1 MTHCVSIP
9 MIFVSAIFARLIT
22 NCMHTADDACDT
34 YCQNGGDCSRNSTP
48 YFWWNPGSFFVLTT
62 LSPTAKFQAGLVTW
76 PFCGQITRF
85 WLFYFLF
92 GLEKNVWPFGSILA
106 FLSSDRNFHYF
117 LV

>member
-1 MTHCVSIP
+1 
-9 MIFVSAIFARLIT
+9 MIKMRNFDFENGSTDFA
-22 NCMHTADDACDT
+22 
-34 YCQNGGDCSRNSTP
+34 
-48 YFWWNPGSFFVLTT
+48 FE
-62 LSPTAKFQAGLVTW
+62 AGLVTW

-117 LV
+117 

>member
-1 MTHCVSIP
+1 MLELLP
-9 MIFVSAIFARLIT
+9 
-22 NCMHTADDACDT
+22 
-34 YCQNGGDCSRNSTP
+34 RNSQSSRENAK
-48 YFWWNPGSFFVLTT
+48 YSFIT
-62 LSPTAKFQAGLVTW
+62 GLVTW

-117 LV
+117 

>member
-1 MTHCVSIP
+1 MVEIISYKMCAAKV
-9 MIFVSAIFARLIT
+9 
-22 NCMHTADDACDT
+22 
-34 YCQNGGDCSRNSTP
+34 RN
-48 YFWWNPGSFFVLTT
+48 
-62 LSPTAKFQAGLVTW
+62 AKLRNYLKPGLVTW

>member
-1 MTHCVSIP
+1 MK
-9 MIFVSAIFARLIT
+9 
-22 NCMHTADDACDT
+22 
-34 YCQNGGDCSRNSTP
+34 YCSGENGKMFDFTP
-48 YFWWNPGSFFVLTT
+48 
-62 LSPTAKFQAGLVTW
+62 GLVTW

-117 LV
+117 